1 MVTTRSIAAMEEC
14 IDSLERQMAEFRAE
28 QGRFME
34 AMLKCIDE
42 LMVWQPRVEIDSD
55 EGTSRIDNQGSERT
69 HDPLSHKSDF
79 NRRIEIPSF
88 DGTDASG

>member
-34 AMLKCIDE
+34 AMLKRIDE
-42 LMVWQPRVEIDSD
+42 LMA
-55 EGTSRIDNQGSERT
+55 SRMPNIFYCIFLISSNFYIQNYTTAD
-69 HDPLSHKSDF
+69 
-79 NRRIEIPSF
+79 
-88 DGTDASG
+88 